1 MSGQSSKNEGP
12 GSAAFGRLR
21 HPHSGSSNGRVVP
34 AAYPPPVDSQKE
46 FVKRG
51 LDSEDELIEVGVAI
65 VGGGTAGLACAN
77 RLLQLLGDD
86 PETMERLGEVPVAV
100 IEKAKTC
107 GGHNLSGA
115 VMRPGPLQELFPELT
130 REQWRQEGFAF
141 GEVKKESVY
150 VLPSA
155 KTKIRIPPPP
165 PQHNHGN
172 EVISVSA
179 LARYQQR
186 VAEEAGAYILT
197 ETAATQLIVED
208 GRVVGVRSGDKGR
221 GKDGE
226 PLSNFEPGT
235 DIKAQATVLAEGC
248 WGHITGAAIKEF
260 DLAAGREP
268 QVWELGVKEVWK
280 VTKPLDRVIHT
291 LAGWPLK
298 ISAKYGQIGGSWIYP
313 MKNEKTGEDL
323 VSIGFIIDLDYADAT
338 TSAHDLLQEIK
349 THPLFKGILEG
360 GERVAWGA
368 KALPAGGYWA
378 MPKLSMPGALLV
390 GDAAGIMNLASLK
403 GVHYAIKSGML
414 AAESIYAALK
424 RGDSSLESYEQVVED
439 SIIGKDLW
447 EQRNTRQPFQK
458 GLIRG
463 GPLVN
468 LMIATKGR
476 FPGGRW
482 ALHRNDAKPMFIGKT
497 KDSYPKPDGKYTFDK
512 LSSVFITGNAT
523 RDDAPNHI
531 RVQKHVPREVAE
543 TWRWMCPAGVY
554 EIPEDGEGGNE
565 SGVVDVIVNYTNC
578 VQCGAI
584 TAKGGRL
591 TTPEGGDGPLYQ
603 IL

>member
-1 MSGQSSKNEGP
+1 MSGHN
-12 GSAAFGRLR
+12 
-21 HPHSGSSNGRVVP
+21 GSSNGRVIP

-51 LDSEDELIEVGVAI
+51 LDPEDELIEVGVAI

-150 VLPSA
+150 MLPNS
-155 KTKIRIPPPP
+155 KTKLRIPPPP

-208 GRVVGVRSGDKGR
+208 GRVVGIRSGDKGR

-226 PLSNFEPGT
+226 PLGNFEPGT
-235 DIKAQATVLAEGC
+235 DIKAHATVLAEGC

-260 DLAAGREP
+260 DLAKGREP

-280 VTKPLDRVIHT
+280 VAKPLDRVIHT

-298 ISAKYGQIGGSWIYP
+298 LSAKYGQIGGSWIYP

-378 MPKLSMPGALLV
+378 MPKLSMPGAVLV

-439 SIIGKDLW
+439 SIIGKDMW

-458 GLIRG
+458 GLLKG

-482 ALHRNDAKPMFIGKT
+482 ALHRNDAKPMFIGKS

-554 EIPEDGEGGNE
+554 EIPEDAPEHGA
-565 SGVVDVIVNYTNC
+565 VDVIVNYTNC

>member
-1 MSGQSSKNEGP
+1 VSAENGSPARGQ
-12 GSAAFGRLR
+12 A
-21 HPHSGSSNGRVVP
+21 SNGTAVP
-34 AAYPPPVDSQKE
+34 AAYPPPVDSRAE
-46 FVKRG
+46 FIKRG
-51 LDSEDELIEVGVAI
+51 LDPEDELIEVGVAI

-77 RLLQLLGDD
+77 RLLQLLADD

-115 VMRPGPLQELFPELT
+115 VMRPGPLQELFPEMS
-130 REQWRQEGFAF
+130 REDWRKEGFAY
-141 GEVKKESVY
+141 GEVTKEAVY
-150 VLPSA
+150 MTPTSKL
-155 KTKIRIPPPP
+155 KLRIPPPP
-165 PQHNHGN
+165 PFKNHGN

-179 LARYQQR
+179 MARFQQR
-186 VAEEAGAYILT
+186 QAEEAGAYILT

-226 PLSNFEPGT
+226 PLGNFEPGT

-260 DLAAGREP
+260 DLADGREP

-280 VTKPLDRVIHT
+280 VTKPLDRLIHT
-291 LAGWPLK
+291 IGPWPLK
-298 ISAKYGQIGGSWIYP
+298 ISAKYGQIGGTWIYP
-313 MKNEKTGEDL
+313 MKDEKTGDDL
-323 VSIGFIIDLDYADAT
+323 VSIGFVVDLEYADAT
-338 TSAHDLLQEIK
+338 TSAHDLLQQFK
-349 THPLFKGILEG
+349 LHPLVKGILEG

-368 KALPAGGYWA
+368 KALPGGGYWS

-390 GDAAGIMNLASLK
+390 GDAGGMVDTVSLK
-403 GVHYAIKSGML
+403 GIHHCIMSGKL
-414 AAESIYAALK
+414 AAESIYAALV
-424 RGDSSLESYEQVVED
+424 RGESSFEAYEQAIED
-439 SIIGKDLW
+439 SQVGKELY
-447 EQRNTRQPFQK
+447 EVRNTRQPFQK
-458 GLIRG
+458 GFLKG

-468 LMIATKGR
+468 LAIATKGKLP
-476 FPGGRW
+476 PGRLAW
-482 ALHRNDAKPMFIGKT
+482 HRNDAKPMFIGKT
-497 KDSYPKPDGKYTFDK
+497 KDGYPKPDGKYTFDK

-531 RVQKHVPREVAE
+531 RVQKHVPREIAE

-554 EIPEDGEGGNE
+554 EIADDAPEHGD
-565 SGVVDVIVNYTNC
+565 VDVIVNYTNC

-603 IL
+603 VT

>member
-1 MSGQSSKNEGP
+1 MS
-12 GSAAFGRLR
+12 A
-21 HPHSGSSNGRVVP
+21 HNGRVAP
-34 AAYPPPVDSQKE
+34 AAFPPPVNSQKE
-46 FVKRG
+46 FIKRG
-51 LDSEDELIEVGVAI
+51 LDDEDELIEVGVAI

-115 VMRPGPLQELFPELT
+115 VMRPKPLEELFPEMS
-130 REQWRQEGFAF
+130 REQWREQGFAF
-141 GEVKKESVY
+141 GEVTKEAVYLTPTAKRSV
-150 VLPSA
+150 
-155 KTKIRIPPPP
+155 RIPTPPP
-165 PQHNHGN
+165 FKNHGN
-172 EVISVSA
+172 EVVSVSA
-179 LARYQQR
+179 LARYQQQQ
-186 VAEEAGAYILT
+186 AEEGGAYILT
-197 ETAATQLIVED
+197 ETSATQLIVDD

-226 PLSNFEPGT
+226 PLGNFEPGT
-235 DIKAQATVLAEGC
+235 DIKARATVLAEGC
-248 WGHITGAAIKEF
+248 WGHLTGAAIREF
-260 DLAAGREP
+260 DLARDREP

-280 VTKPLDRVIHT
+280 VPQPLDRLIHT
-291 LAGWPLK
+291 MGPWPLK
-298 ISAKYGQIGGSWIYP
+298 VSSKYGQIGGTWIYP
-313 MKNEKTGEDL
+313 MTNAKGEHL
-323 VSIGFIIDLDYADAT
+323 VSIGFVVELEYADAT
-338 TSAHDLLQEIK
+338 TSAHDLLQTFK
-349 THPLFKGILEG
+349 THPLVRKILEG

-368 KALPAGGYWA
+368 KALPGGGYWS

-390 GDAAGIMNLASLK
+390 GDSGGMVDTMALK
-403 GVHYAIKSGML
+403 GVHHCIKSGML

-424 RGDSSLESYEQVVED
+424 RGSHDLSDYEQAIDESSVGRE
-439 SIIGKDLW
+439 LW
-447 EQRNTRQPFQK
+447 EVRNARQPLQK
-458 GLIRG
+458 GLLIG
-463 GPLVN
+463 GALSG
-468 LMIATKGR
+468 LQQISKGKL
-476 FPGGRW
+476 PGRADW
-482 ALHRNDAKPMFIGKT
+482 HRNDEQPMFVGDT
-497 KDSYPKPDGKYTFDK
+497 KDVYVKPDGKYTFDK

-531 RVQKHVPREVAE
+531 RVQKHVPREIAE

-554 EIPEDGEGGNE
+554 EIPEDAPEHGD
-565 SGVVDVIVNYTNC
+565 VDVIVNYTNC